1 MAATSAGHQTQQ
13 QQQQHQQSTNNVG
26 QQKINNTNATLNVA
40 MTRNIPLQQQQAA
53 IPQIQS
59 LQQQQHLMQEYTL
72 KQQQPSN
79 FNMPQQQ
86 TNQSYN
92 IMPQQQQQQ
101 QTYHASA
108 MQPQTQHQQQLHV
121 KMQQQHL
128 YQNNQFASNM
138 MPCQNFMTPPPQL
151 HTQPNKFAGNTATT
165 ATSISF
171 SNTASWTQ
179 QQYQTFQ
186 QSRKP
191 ATPNVV
197 NNKAV
202 IQASTRPKQQTYAAA
217 TSLNHQSTNV
227 NSNHK
232 TSSSSNQQMLQQ
244 HRSDQQST
252 KNQQQTATTISIPT
266 TKLSLPLQR
275 PTSVGEPL
283 QTTEQQHVASDNTN
297 QTEVVTSDVANN
309 NNNIINIV
317 KDLQTS
323 LPKSLLTNGLTPDLQ
338 KTTNDQDTKAN
349 LPPGWRRQVND
360 NNEIVY
366 TR

>member
-13 QQQQHQQSTNNVG
+13 QHQQTTNNVG
-26 QQKINNTNATLNVA
+26 QQKMNNTNATLNVA

-53 IPQIQS
+53 IPQIHNLHQ
-59 LQQQQHLMQEYTL
+59 QQQQHLMQEYTL
-72 KQQQPSN
+72 KQQQHSN

-101 QTYHASA
+101 QTYNVSP

-165 ATSISF
+165 ASSITF
-171 SNTASWTQ
+171 SNTASWSQ

-197 NNKAV
+197 SNKAV
-202 IQASTRPKQQTYAAA
+202 IQAPARPKQQTYAVA

-232 TSSSSNQQMLQQ
+232 TSNSNQPMLQQ

-252 KNQQQTATTISIPT
+252 KNQQQTTATISIPT

-275 PTSVGEPL
+275 PTPAGEPL
-283 QTTEQQHVASDNTN
+283 QTTEQQHATSDNTK
-297 QTEVVTSDVANN
+297 QTDVVTSDVANN

-317 KDLQTS
+317 KDLQTN
-323 LPKSLLTNGLTPDLQ
+323 LPKNLLTNGLTPDLQ
-338 KTTNDQDTKAN
+338 KTANDQDTKAN
-349 LPPGWRRQVND
+349 LPPGWRRQVNN